1 MTGMTTARVM
11 KATGS
16 AIKTS
21 RQAAD
26 RNLPAHKERARDSQR
41 SPDSSDTTVKDQPNV
56 ANAFLTTKRL
66 ARSLALSKRSTG
78 KKNQLGSWLHKAPA
92 VTTMSMMATAPANA
106 AMSR

>member
-41 SPDSSDTTVKDQPNV
+41 SPDSRDTTVKDQPN
-56 ANAFLTTKRL
+56 APNEFLTTKRL
-66 ARSLALSKRSTG
+66 AGSLAWSRRSTG
-78 KKNQLGSWLHKAPA
+78 EKNQLGSWLHKAPT
-92 VTTMSMMATAPANA
+92 VMTMSMTATAPPNA
-106 AMSR
+106 AMTW